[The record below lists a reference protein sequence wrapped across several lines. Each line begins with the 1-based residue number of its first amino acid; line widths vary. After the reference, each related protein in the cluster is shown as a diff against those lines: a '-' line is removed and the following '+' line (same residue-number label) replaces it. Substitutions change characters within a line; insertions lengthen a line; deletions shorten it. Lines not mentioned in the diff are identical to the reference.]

1 MFSLTSSFA
10 LLTSLRSLAGA
21 FGSLASHDNQLISN
35 FINFNFF
42 FIKHHSMYVEVCSCI
57 RAQSISEYQLL
68 GISRW
73 FFSLIRQI
81 EIDQGVK
88 RIEIGQIQLCSRV
101 IIIFPH
107 CISHDIPGKSSLCFH
122 CHTLF
127 PGKTHHFHI
136 PIDSSTRMSLRLPH
150 SA

>member
-1 MFSLTSSFA
+1 MFSLTFG
-10 LLTSLRSLAGA
+10 SLRSLAGA

-107 CISHDIPGKSSLCFH
+107 CISHDILENPHFAFTVILCFRVENSISI
-122 CHTLF
+122 F
-127 PGKTHHFHI
+127 Q
-136 PIDSSTRMSLRLPH
+136 STVQQG
-150 SA
+150 